1 MEQVLENF
9 YKSLERGEKAQR
21 IVSDERRKRN
31 QIEKDVLSKL
41 ETEMI
46 IMTDSYMATTKLE
59 KNGILQD
66 EFKRRLEEEGFDMEQ
81 IMKIC
86 AIKSEQRKVTRLNV
100 VKKPEIRTATAT
112 ATATA
117 IATPECSKKRIRKM
131 SM

>member
-1 MEQVLENF
+1 MDQVLENF

-100 VKKPEIRTATAT
+100 AKKPEIR
-112 ATATA
+112 TATA